1 MKYCLV
7 VNNQIIEGP
16 CTLPQNSSNVS
27 NFNILSNEEL
37 KTYGWLPYRVIDVKQ
52 ENQVLV
58 QSVIDIF
65 ANEVV
70 ETKIYRDMILSEIE
84 ERNQNLIK
92 NKWDRIRQKR
102 NRLLKESDWSQL
114 NDSPVDKLL
123 WSNYRQ
129 ELRDVPQNYS
139 DPDTVIW
146 PTTPN

>member
-52 ENQVLV
+52 ENQVIV

-114 NDSPVDKLL
+114 NDSPVDKFL

>member
-84 ERNQNLIK
+84 ERSQNLIK

>member
-114 NDSPVDKLL
+114 NDSPVDKFL